1 MLNSLYIYMAEK
13 DGMLNTRESR
23 INRAISELR
32 KSADPNRDFS
42 LVLMSCGIQENSLT
56 LEEKRRI
63 KCGVEKGRK

>member
-1 MLNSLYIYMAEK
+1 MAEK

-42 LVLMSCGIQENSLT
+42 LVLMNCGIQENSLT

-63 KCGVEKGRK
+63 KCGVEKGRR

>member
-1 MLNSLYIYMAEK
+1 MAEK

-32 KSADPNRDFS
+32 ESTDPNRDFS
-42 LVLMSCGIQENSLT
+42 LVLMNCGIQENSLT

-63 KCGVEKGRK
+63 KYGVEKGRR